1 MLTIVVPC
9 HNEEKSIPLFFEA
22 VEAQKDKMDAVFEYI
37 FVNDGSKD
45 QTFNVIKGLART
57 YSHVHYIHFSRNFG
71 KEAAMFAGLKK
82 AKGDF
87 VSVMDADLQDPP
99 ELLPQMF
106 NMLQMNSD
114 LDCVGTRR
122 VDRDGE
128 SVTRSIFAKTFY
140 KLMDKISDAQLVDGA
155 RDYRMMRRQ
164 MVDAILTLTE
174 YNRFSKGLFTWVGFN
189 TEYLTFH
196 NRERVAG
203 KTSWSFKQLFHYS
216 IEGIIDFS
224 DLPLSIATY
233 LGTISCIIAIL
244 SIIVIILRTL
254 IFGDPTQGWP
264 SLASII
270 LLLGGIQ
277 LLCIG
282 IIGKYVGKIY
292 LETKNRPL
300 YIIKD
305 TDINDQQSHQ
315 EHEEE

>member
-1 MLTIVVPC
+1 
-9 HNEEKSIPLFFEA
+9 
-22 VEAQKDKMDAVFEYI
+22 
-37 FVNDGSKD
+37 
-45 QTFNVIKGLART
+45 
-57 YSHVHYIHFSRNFG
+57 
-71 KEAAMFAGLKK
+71 MFAGLKK

>member
-1 MLTIVVPC
+1 MLTIIVPC
-9 HNEEKSIPLFFEA
+9 YNEEETIPLFFGAIEQQRA
-22 VEAQKDKMDAVFEYI
+22 IMNEEVEYI

-45 QTFNVIKGLART
+45 RTIAKIKELVHQHMNVHFID
-57 YSHVHYIHFSRNFG
+57 FSRNFG
-71 KEAAMFAGLKK
+71 KEAAMFAGLQK
-82 AKGDF
+82 ASGDF
-87 VSVMDADLQDPP
+87 VTIMDADLQDPP
-99 ELLPQMF
+99 ELLPQMLM
-106 NMLQMNSD
+106 MLNNNPA

-122 VDRDGE
+122 IDRNGE
-128 SVTRSIFAKTFY
+128 SATRSFFSKTFY

-155 RDYRMMRRQ
+155 RDFRMMRRQ

-189 TEYLTFH
+189 TEYLTYN

-203 KTSWSFKQLFHYS
+203 ETSWSFKELFRYS
-216 IEGIIDFS
+216 IEGITDFS

-233 LGTISCIIAIL
+233 MGMVSCLIAVL
-244 SIIVIILRTL
+244 SIIVIVLRTL

-264 SLASII
+264 SLASIV

-292 LETKNRPL
+292 LETKNRPI

-305 TDINDQQSHQ
+305 TDLDVSNKLDK
-315 EHEEE
+315 EEK